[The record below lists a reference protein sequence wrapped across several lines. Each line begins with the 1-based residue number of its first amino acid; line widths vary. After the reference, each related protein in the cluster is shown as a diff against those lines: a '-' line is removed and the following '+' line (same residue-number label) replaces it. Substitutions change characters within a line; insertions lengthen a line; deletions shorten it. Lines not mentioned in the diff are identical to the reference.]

1 MIRALSINETN
12 YLFSG
17 IFKQALDLEQ
27 SLSFVCP
34 YKMGKSWLS
43 HANIRLEK

>member
-1 MIRALSINETN
+1 MIRALSINGTN
-12 YLFSG
+12 YLFSKT
-17 IFKQALDLEQ
+17 FEQALDSKQ

-34 YKMGKSWLS
+34 YKIGKSWLS